1 MADHKETI
9 LVEVLSGT
17 SPSGGGCSSC
27 ASAGCCGTTPIEE
40 MKEITNRLSEDL
52 RESFGERV
60 EVRFIDADASGLSQY
75 PLVSRV
81 LEMGYPYPIT
91 VINGQPKFAGGIM
104 TPDIIGSIE
113 EMIINQ

>member
-1 MADHKETI
+1 MSDNKEPI

-40 MKEITNRLSEDL
+40 MKELTSRLSQDL
-52 RESFGERV
+52 LESFGDRV
-60 EVRFIDADASGLSQY
+60 EVRFVDADSTGLSQY

-81 LEMGYPYPIT
+81 LQMGYPYPIT

-104 TPDIIGSIE
+104 TPDIISSIE
-113 EMIINQ
+113 ELIIEQ